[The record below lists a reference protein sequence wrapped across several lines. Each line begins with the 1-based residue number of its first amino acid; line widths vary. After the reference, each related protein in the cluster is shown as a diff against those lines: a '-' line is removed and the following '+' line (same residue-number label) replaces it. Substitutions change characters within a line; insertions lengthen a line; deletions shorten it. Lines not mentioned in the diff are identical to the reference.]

1 MKYLRS
7 INCCGGGELVGIN
20 DRGWSPKEY
29 VQTYQSDAGVTLPSS
44 GLSFVVMSYA
54 WDVGRDGD
62 DYRTIKQ
69 GRKRFKDLKAYIK
82 KHKLG
87 TLEVMSKST
96 INPNH
101 GTTRIRAAVWVID
114 NPGVFRLA
122 VKEGWIKRRSYDDL
136 LW

>member
-1 MKYLRS
+1 MMYLRS

-54 WDVGRDGD
+54 WDVGRAGD

-69 GRKRFKDLKAYIK
+69 GRRRFKELKAYIK

-87 TLEVMSKST
+87 TLTVMSKST

-114 NPGVFRLA
+114 NSGVFKHAREN
-122 VKEGWIKRRSYDDL
+122 KWIRKTMYDDL
-136 LW
+136 IW